1 VCGIFGVINQNTSL
15 KIVEQDLRDAV
26 DVIRHRGPDDAG
38 SYCYHNVGL
47 AHRRLSIID
56 TSPAGHQPIFSEE
69 GDIVIVFNGEIYNFQ
84 ELKKDLIKKGHIF
97 SSDTDTEVVVHLY
110 QEYSCN
116 LLDML
121 DGMFAFALYDTIK
134 KRLFLAKDP
143 FGKKPLFYA
152 WQNQQLIF
160 SSEIKAI
167 VKYPNFRAEI
177 QQLSLQKYLA
187 FDYIPT
193 PHSIYKSVLKLTAG
207 SYIFIDINKPI
218 TQNSITPVKYFNII
232 FTPKLSISEPEA
244 QEQLKILLVRAIRKR
259 LISDVPLG
267 IFLSGGL
274 DSGGMLALL
283 AQCGVSQLKTFC
295 IGFNEPDYDE
305 SQYARQLAVLY
316 GTDHHEEIL
325 GIDSLVQFLPTI
337 IENLDEPFADAS
349 IIPTYLLSKF
359 ARRTITV
366 ALGGDGNDE
375 LFAGYDPFMAIPF
388 SLLIERSQCL
398 QKLAYMIAS
407 SPLLINSNLNMSI
420 GFKLKHFLKGFSPE
434 TYGNCGLRN
443 QLWMNTFSVTE
454 IKSIF
459 PWAYDLTFQQLLE
472 DVLKQKCSQQ
482 ELHHIDSVILNF
494 LTFYMHDS
502 ILTKVDRASM
512 MNSLEV
518 RSPFLDKNYANFVNR
533 LPVSFKMKHLTRKY
547 LYKKV
552 LKEILP
558 LNIVKR
564 KKKGF
569 GIPTGKWLKG
579 TLKTMMYDILYDG
592 KLGKTGLFDMKFLR
606 QLYDLHLQNKVDLR
620 KEMWNIL
627 ILGLWWEK
635 HVRT

>member
-1 VCGIFGVINQNTSL
+1 MCGIFGVINQNTSL
-15 KIVEQDLRDAV
+15 KIVEQDLKDAV
-26 DVIRHRGPDDAG
+26 DVIRYRGPDDAG
-38 SYCYHNVGL
+38 SYCDYNVGL

-56 TSPAGHQPIFSEE
+56 TTPAGHQPIFSED
-69 GDIVIVFNGEIYNFQ
+69 GSISIILNGEIYNFL
-84 ELKKDLIKKGHIF
+84 ELKEDLIKKGHIF
-97 SSDTDTEVVVHLY
+97 SSNTDTEVIVHLY
-110 QEYSCN
+110 EEYGLD
-116 LLDML
+116 LLSKL
-121 DGMFAFALYDTIK
+121 DGMFAFALYDAIRK
-134 KRLFLAKDP
+134 KLLLARDP

-152 WQNQQLIF
+152 WQNKQLIF

-167 VKYPNFRAEI
+167 IRYPNFRAEI
-177 QQLSLQKYLA
+177 QQISLQKYLA

-193 PHSIYKSVLKLTAG
+193 PHSIYKSVLKLPAG
-207 SYIFIDINKPI
+207 SYFYIDINKPI
-218 TQNSITPVKYFNII
+218 TKNSIIPVKFFNIT

-244 QEQLKILLVRAIRKR
+244 QEQLKVLLVRAIRKR

-305 SQYARQLAVLY
+305 SQYARQLASLY

-325 GIDSLVQFLPTI
+325 DIDSLVQFLPTI

-359 ARRTITV
+359 ARKTITV

-375 LFAGYDPFMAIPF
+375 LFAGYDPFVAIPF

-398 QKLAYMIAS
+398 QKLIYFIAS
-407 SPLLINSNLNMSI
+407 SSLLINSNLNMSL
-420 GFKLKHFLKGFSPE
+420 GFKLRHFLKGFNPE
-434 TYGNCGLRN
+434 TYGNYGLRN

-459 PWAYDLTFQQLLE
+459 PWAGGLTFQLLLE
-472 DVLKQKCSQQ
+472 DVLKQKCDHK
-482 ELHHIDSVILNF
+482 ELHYIDSVILNF

-518 RSPFLDKNYANFVNR
+518 RSPFLDKDYANFVNQ
-533 LPVSFKMKHLTRKY
+533 LPISFKMRRLTRKY
-547 LYKKV
+547 LYKKT
-552 LKEILP
+552 LKGVLP
-558 LNIVKR
+558 LNILKR
-564 KKKGF
+564 EKKGF

-579 TLKTMMYDILYDG
+579 TLKTMMYDILYNG
-592 KLGKTGLFDMKFLR
+592 KLNKTGLFDMKFLR
-606 QLYDLHLQNKVDLR
+606 QLYDLHLQNKADLR
-620 KEMWNIL
+620 KELWNIL

-635 HVRT
+635 HVGT